1 MFQAAAVVEDL
12 ATAEV
17 VAVDGEAVAATGA
30 DPPEPAVSIVYCI
43 VYTVIVGGNTLND
56 LK

>member
-56 LK
+56 L